1 MNNKKGFSAVE
12 ITATIVV
19 ILMVL
24 VSFRGYL
31 QRSFAGR
38 WKSAADTFGQT
49 KQYDPRGFGAGGET
63 GGTLDCFWDQSTTPG
78 HWIDED
84 CYQRNGCDCTLLR
97 ADGVTP
103 LPDYDDKCTKC
114 KAGCVN
120 DAHCN

>member
-63 GGTLDCFWDQSTTPG
+63 GGTLDCFWDQATG
-78 HWIDED
+78 VWVDED
-84 CYQRNGCDCTLLR
+84 CYQKQCDCTLLK

-103 LPDYDDKCTKC
+103 LADYGDKCITCKTKTC
-114 KAGCVN
+114 RG
-120 DAHCN
+120 DARCN